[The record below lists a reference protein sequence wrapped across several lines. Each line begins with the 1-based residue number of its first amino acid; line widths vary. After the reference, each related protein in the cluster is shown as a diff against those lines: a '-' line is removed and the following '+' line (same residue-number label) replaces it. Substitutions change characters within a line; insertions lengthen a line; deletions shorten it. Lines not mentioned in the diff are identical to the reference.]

1 MCYQNNKLYIVCGW
15 CLASKGGPQK
25 KLNHIH
31 SMNKCAGCKIFN
43 NCFASTLSKSDL
55 LEFEKEKKIL
65 TLKKGEIIYVE
76 KKSANRIFSLL
87 SGTVKLEHNY
97 NLTNPMIIRIIHQ
110 GEFFG
115 LESLLTIAAIC
126 IQQFQWVTQY
136 AVRFQKLT
144 LKSFFLSIK
153 IFVLLC

>member
-1 MCYQNNKLYIVCGW
+1 
-15 CLASKGGPQK
+15 
-25 KLNHIH
+25 
-31 SMNKCAGCKIFN
+31 MNKCAGCKIFN

-115 LESLLTIAAIC
+115 LESLLTNRSYMHSAISMGDTVC
-126 IQQFQWVTQY
+126 CSIPKTNLEKFLLINKDFCSTLLN
-136 AVRFQKLT
+136 KLQD
-144 LKSFFLSIK
+144 
-153 IFVLLC
+153 